1 MYLCPFNACSASL
14 FSCLQCSRLF
24 GFFNSAV
31 LCRLPYFRKPTA
43 LRLLFVFLNQP
54 PSDNFFAQ
62 NKWRNFCTN
71 TFALVQKSRH
81 FNPQRRSAPVLTP
94 TDTPSC
100 VGYSLLSPHHTQ
112 FCRQC
117 QSYFSANRIY
127 AAFRTEH
134 LKYQHFA
141 ETVGFEPTCRLP
153 DNRISSAA
161 RYDHF
166 DTSPIYEFR
175 TITGS
180 DFKTV
185 LNNTKSRRQNQE
197 I

>member
-1 MYLCPFNACSASL
+1 MPASL
-14 FSCLQCSRLF
+14 FSEANCFAAAFC
-24 GFFNSAV
+24 FFKSA
-31 LCRLPYFRKPTA
+31 A
-43 LRLLFVFLNQP
+43 LRQL
-54 PSDNFFAQ
+54 FAQ

-81 FNPQRRSAPVLTP
+81 FNPQRGSAPVLTP

-127 AAFRTEH
+127 ATFRTEH